1 MALPHPC
8 TLGLNRTVLKSLERE
23 RRKKVRDREREG
35 GKRER
40 EREREKRGVEPVLAR
55 SALVKECSRACRIN
69 LRWSQPCCS

>member
-23 RRKKVRDREREG
+23 RERGKKGRDRERKG

-40 EREREKRGVEPVLAR
+40 ERERRGGSSQFWPGQLWSKSVVELA
-55 SALVKECSRACRIN
+55 E
-69 LRWSQPCCS
+69 

>member
-23 RRKKVRDREREG
+23 RRKKGRDREREG

-40 EREREKRGVEPVLAR
+40 ERRGGSSQFWPGQLWSKSVVELA
-55 SALVKECSRACRIN
+55 E
-69 LRWSQPCCS
+69 

>member
-23 RRKKVRDREREG
+23 RRKKGRDREREG

-40 EREREKRGVEPVLAR
+40 ERERERRGGSSQFWPGQLWSKSVVELA
-55 SALVKECSRACRIN
+55 E
-69 LRWSQPCCS
+69 

>member
-23 RRKKVRDREREG
+23 REEKKEETERGREE
-35 GKRER
+35 KER